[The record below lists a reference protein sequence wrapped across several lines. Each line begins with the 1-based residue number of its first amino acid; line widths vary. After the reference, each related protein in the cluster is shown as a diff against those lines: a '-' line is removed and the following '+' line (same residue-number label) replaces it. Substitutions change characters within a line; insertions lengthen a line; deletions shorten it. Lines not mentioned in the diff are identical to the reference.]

1 MIQYDNWSGNVT
13 ADYHV
18 TINDNV
24 ANYFTVH
31 IQVDPGYQADVL
43 AFGFNNGDRYNS
55 SADLGFTAV
64 SPTASGYA
72 TGYPEFF
79 FDTASCGTGCNWN
92 GVVSAF
98 DTVIKLQSPG
108 AGNGIWEDITFRI
121 TRLAT
126 DSLALFGT
134 VGLRSQSVGT
144 DACTSCSG
152 SDKAF
157 AAVSP
162 PTQVPEPST
171 SSLLIGA
178 LLAFAAIRRRT
189 TA

>member
-1 MIQYDNWSGNVT
+1 M
-13 ADYHV
+13 
-18 TINDNV
+18 
-24 ANYFTVH
+24 
-31 IQVDPGYQADVL
+31 L
-43 AFGFNNGDRYNS
+43 AFGFDNGDRYNN

-64 SPTASGYA
+64 TPTASGYE

-92 GVVSAF
+92 GVVGAF

-121 TRLAT
+121 TRLAI
-126 DSLALFGT
+126 DSLAMFGT
-134 VGLRSQSVGT
+134 VGLRAQSVGT
-144 DACTSCSG
+144 DPCTSCGG
-152 SDKAF
+152 SDKAY

-162 PTQVPEPST
+162 PTQVPEPSA

-178 LLAFAAIRRRT
+178 LLAFAVIRRRT